1 MQNPRKGLTP
11 LKVNVDSKVYKL
23 VPINTLKRNTL
34 NAAIY
39 GDEYLSVNSDYILQL
54 AKSIFD
60 NGLDHPLEVCSDG
73 VTLIGGHHRLE
84 AISGLGFDEVP
95 VIVTNYEPGEF
106 STPGSR
112 LSMMNMLA
120 RNNMQNTY
128 TQWQRYEQAERWC
141 KVYLE
146 ENGNGPRKQTYNS
159 QFGSSIGFTWTPLTY
174 ARQLRDGYTWKNKN
188 PKGEGKVYEDLSVL
202 ITIPPRPDLLD
213 NVKGG
218 NGRKTRSFKNAHD
231 TQFLDQIAKLRRK
244 SNPQRLEHDKLKID
258 RAVIRAVEEASKW
271 VRSIL
276 EYDTEFCGQNVTL
289 GFNQDVNTMSAMLHG
304 GITKLL
310 PAALKH
316 ELNID
321 ADAPDGGS
329 HFDVIAK
336 EQPGTEGYE
345 WQLELKCNI
354 GDKENWSSGSDKI
367 GYCLLVRADKSFKNF
382 FVAYVYVPE
391 KYPVMTRYGK
401 NSLQPTT
408 IEMKDC
414 WTGGGAI
421 KTKKLSKGCVATLLN
436 GMAVKVPKP
445 ELYDVPAD
453 KLREDEWL
461 DYFPIHGRCILGSI
475 EEKWN
480 GVKRT
485 INIGLESVDK
495 RKQNAEKIEIP
506 NTFFV

>member
-1 MQNPRKGLTP
+1 MQNLRKGRTP

-39 GDEYLSVNSDYILQL
+39 GDEYLSVNSDYIIQL
-54 AKSIFD
+54 AQSILD

-84 AISGLGFDEVP
+84 AISGMGFDEVP

-146 ENGNGPRKQTYNS
+146 ENGSEPKRQTYNS

-174 ARQLRDGYTWKNKN
+174 ARQLRDGYTWKNT
-188 PKGEGKVYEDLSVL
+188 GKEKKFRDLPPMIV
-202 ITIPPRPDLLD
+202 IPARPDLLD
-213 NVKGG
+213 NVRGVH
-218 NGRKTRSFKNAHD
+218 GRKTRSFKNAHD

-244 SNPQRLEHDKLKID
+244 INPQRLEHDRLNID

-336 EQPGTEGYE
+336 EQPGTKGYE

-408 IEMKDC
+408 IEMRDC

-436 GMAVKVPKP
+436 GMAVKVPSR
-445 ELYDVPAD
+445 YDIPAD

-475 EEKWN
+475 EETWN
-480 GVKRT
+480 GLRRT
-485 INIGLESVDK
+485 INIGLESVNM

>member
-1 MQNPRKGLTP
+1 
-11 LKVNVDSKVYKL
+11 
-23 VPINTLKRNTL
+23 
-34 NAAIY
+34 
-39 GDEYLSVNSDYILQL
+39 
-54 AKSIFD
+54 
-60 NGLDHPLEVCSDG
+60 
-73 VTLIGGHHRLE
+73 
-84 AISGLGFDEVP
+84 
-95 VIVTNYEPGEF
+95 TNYEPGEF

-146 ENGNGPRKQTYNS
+146 ENGSEPKRQTYNS

-174 ARQLRDGYTWKNKN
+174 ARQLRDGYTWKNT
-188 PKGEGKVYEDLSVL
+188 GKEKKFRDLPPMIV
-202 ITIPPRPDLLD
+202 IPARPDLLD
-213 NVKGG
+213 NVRGVH
-218 NGRKTRSFKNAHD
+218 GRKTRSFKNAHD

-244 SNPQRLEHDKLKID
+244 INPQRLEHDRLNID

-336 EQPGTEGYE
+336 
-345 WQLELKCNI
+345 
-354 GDKENWSSGSDKI
+354 
-367 GYCLLVRADKSFKNF
+367 
-382 FVAYVYVPE
+382 
-391 KYPVMTRYGK
+391 
-401 NSLQPTT
+401 
-408 IEMKDC
+408 
-414 WTGGGAI
+414 
-421 KTKKLSKGCVATLLN
+421 
-436 GMAVKVPKP
+436 
-445 ELYDVPAD
+445 
-453 KLREDEWL
+453 
-461 DYFPIHGRCILGSI
+461 
-475 EEKWN
+475 
-480 GVKRT
+480 
-485 INIGLESVDK
+485 
-495 RKQNAEKIEIP
+495 
-506 NTFFV
+506 